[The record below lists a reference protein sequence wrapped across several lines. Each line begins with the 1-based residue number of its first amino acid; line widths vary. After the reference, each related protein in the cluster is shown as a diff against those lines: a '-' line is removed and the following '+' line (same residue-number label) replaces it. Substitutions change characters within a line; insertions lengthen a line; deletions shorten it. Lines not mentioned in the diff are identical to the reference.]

1 MRFKEVAKVDTFI
14 FVLINRLNEVYQKGF
29 ETEEGVIVVRRVVAN
44 SILPINQNNEYLSLL
59 T

>member
-14 FVLINRLNEVYQKGF
+14 FVLINRLNEVYQRGF
-29 ETEEGVIVVRRVVAN
+29 ETGEGVIVVQRVVAN
-44 SILPINQNNEYLSLL
+44 LILPINQNNEYISLL